1 MNLKFSVKK
10 YSAVF
15 LVLVLSLILFYIYNQ
30 KKAKIKISPKKGDV
44 VESIYGLGTVI
55 ADKKF
60 HVRTGLPLTLRQRFV
75 NEGDIVKAG
84 QTLIVLDSVPIKT
97 PIDGTI
103 TEVSFEP
110 GETVPPQV
118 SLVTVT
124 QLSSLYLEVNLEQQ
138 SIMRI
143 KKNQQV
149 FISFESLRNERVEGK
164 VTSVFP
170 RDNQFIVRIDFEKWP
185 EGVLPGM
192 TADVAIQVGH
202 RENVLLIPIRSIQ
215 NGLVNRIRNG
225 KREKISIKLGIV
237 DGQWAEVIS
246 DNIEIN
252 DELLID
258 K

>member
-1 MNLKFSVKK
+1 MKVFQGKKF
-10 YSAVF
+10 F
-15 LVLVLSLILFYIYNQ
+15 ILFFVLFAVGFSFYFYRRDQ
-30 KKAKIKISPKKGDV
+30 TKIKVPPKKGNI

-60 HVRTGLPLTLRQRFV
+60 HVRTGLALTLRQMFV
-75 NEGDIVKAG
+75 KEGDHVRAG
-84 QTLIVLDSVPIKT
+84 QVLMLLDSVSMKT
-97 PIDGTI
+97 PIDGTV
-103 TEVSFEP
+103 TEINFEP

-118 SLVTVT
+118 SLMTVT
-124 QLSSLYLEVNLEQQ
+124 QLNSLYLEVNLEQQ

-143 KKNQQV
+143 KKDQQV

-170 RDNQFIVRIDFEKWP
+170 RDNQFIVRIDIDKWP
-185 EGVLPGM
+185 PGVLPGM

-202 RENVLLIPIRSIQ
+202 REDVLLIPIKSIQ

-225 KREKISIKLGIV
+225 KREKISVKLGII

-246 DNIEIN
+246 DNIEAS
-252 DELLID
+252 DELLTD